1 MGGFGRGLIWS
12 TAEVG
17 DLLGASGV
25 GYAEVGGLQV
35 GDERA
40 TIIEGSDIEGEQL
53 RGNSSTEQ
61 QENGDDSGEHRP
73 RE

>member
-1 MGGFGRGLIWS
+1 
-12 TAEVG
+12 
-17 DLLGASGV
+17 
-25 GYAEVGGLQV
+25 LQV